1 MSTRIGLLEQHIE
14 KLDSIVSKTQVPLEV
29 REWLDHAKVLIENH
43 GTRSHYVKGCR
54 HPACI
59 KAEREYQNSR
69 RKKSREAFVQS
80 VLEDDL

>member
-29 REWLDHAKVLIENH
+29 REWLDHAKVLMENH

-80 VLEDDL
+80 VLEDGL